1 MFSTNVIHMKLKR
14 ETDKTDGGTD
24 GPNFIG
30 HVHRHKVESDRH
42 SGWALAFMAVL
53 VRDELNLSPPPQPT
67 TQKKLCKSAS

>member
-1 MFSTNVIHMKLKR
+1 MKLKR

-42 SGWALAFMAVL
+42 SGWALAFMVVVL
-53 VRDELNLSPPPQPT
+53 VRDELNLSPPPSPQPT
-67 TQKKLCKSAS
+67 TLRKLCKSAS